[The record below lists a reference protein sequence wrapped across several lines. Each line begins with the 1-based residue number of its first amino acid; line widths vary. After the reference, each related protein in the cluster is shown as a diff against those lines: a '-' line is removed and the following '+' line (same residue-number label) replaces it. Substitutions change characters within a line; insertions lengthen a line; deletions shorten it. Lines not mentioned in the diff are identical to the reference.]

1 MTNKQVAIFSYLDE
15 LYPDA
20 HCELNYS
27 KDYELLI
34 AVMLSAQTTDKAVNK
49 VTAILFSNYKSVD
62 ELANADLKDVE
73 QIISTIGM
81 YKVKAKNVIG
91 ISKGLVE
98 KHNGKVPHNKEA
110 LRQLPGVGNKT
121 ANCVLAELFNEP
133 YLALDTHMQRFAKR
147 LNISNDK
154 DLEKMEK
161 KYLRFI
167 PKERLIKTNHQI
179 IWFGRYKCKAIS
191 PDCENCK
198 ISNFCKKYLTFA
210 VDFVY
215 DWKVI

>member
-1 MTNKQVAIFSYLDE
+1 MTNKQTSIFSYLDE

-49 VTAILFSNYKSVD
+49 VTAILFSAYKSVE
-62 ELANADLKDVE
+62 ELANAKLEDV
-73 QIISTIGM
+73 QKIISSIGM
-81 YKVKAKNVIG
+81 FKVKAANAIG
-91 ISKGLVE
+91 IAKGLITNF
-98 KHNGKVPHNKEA
+98 NGKVPHNKEQ
-110 LRQLPGVGNKT
+110 LLSLPGVGNKT

-147 LNISNDK
+147 LGIAKTNDS
-154 DLEKMEK
+154 LENMEK
-161 KYLRFI
+161 KYLRFL

-191 PDCENCK
+191 PNCENCK
-198 ISNFCKKYLTFA
+198 IAEFCKK
-210 VDFVY
+210 
-215 DWKVI
+215 

>member
-1 MTNKQVAIFSYLDE
+1 MTNKQLAIFSYLDE

-27 KDYELLI
+27 KDYELVI

-49 VTAILFSNYKSVD
+49 VTAILFSEYKTLED
-62 ELANADLKDVE
+62 LANAQLEDVE
-73 QIISTIGM
+73 KIISSIGM
-81 YKVKAKNVIG
+81 YKVKAKNVLN
-91 ISKGLVE
+91 ISKGLLE
-98 KHNGKVPHNKEA
+98 KHNGIVPHDKVA
-110 LRQLPGVGNKT
+110 LMNLDGVGNKT

-147 LNISNDK
+147 LKIAKEK
-154 DLEKMEK
+154 DSLETMEK
-161 KYLRFI
+161 KYLAFI
-167 PKERLIKTNHQI
+167 PRERIIKTNHQI

-198 ISNFCKKYLTFA
+198 LKEFCKK
-210 VDFVY
+210 
-215 DWKVI
+215 

>member
-1 MTNKQVAIFSYLDE
+1 MTNKQNAIFSYLDE

-49 VTAILFSNYKSVD
+49 VTAILFDRYKSVE
-62 ELANADLKDVE
+62 ELSYAKLSDVE
-73 QIISTIGM
+73 SIISTIGM

-91 ISKGLVE
+91 IAQGLVE
-98 KHNGKVPHNKEA
+98 KHGGKVPHDKEKLTA
-110 LRQLPGVGNKT
+110 LPGVGNKT

-147 LNISNDK
+147 MGIAKEK
-154 DLEKMEK
+154 DSLEKMEK
-161 KYLRFI
+161 NYLKFI
-167 PKERLIKTNHQI
+167 PENRLIKTNHQI

-191 PDCENCK
+191 PICEDCKLKE
-198 ISNFCKKYLTFA
+198 FCKK
-210 VDFVY
+210 
-215 DWKVI
+215 

>member
-1 MTNKQVAIFSYLDE
+1 MTNKQIAIFSYLDE

-49 VTAILFSNYKSVD
+49 ATAILFDKYKSVN
-62 ELANADLKDVE
+62 ELANADLADVE
-73 QIISTIGM
+73 NIISSIGM
-81 YKVKAKNVIG
+81 YKVKAKNAIG
-91 ISKGLVE
+91 IAKVLVE
-98 KHNGKVPHNKEA
+98 KHNGVVPHDKEE
-110 LRQLPGVGNKT
+110 LLNLPGVGNKT

-147 LNISNDK
+147 FGIAKDK
-154 DLEKMEK
+154 DSLEAMEK
-161 KYLRFI
+161 KYFKFI
-167 PKERLIKTNHQI
+167 PRERLIKTNHQI

-191 PDCENCK
+191 PKCEDCKLRE
-198 ISNFCKKYLTFA
+198 FCKN
-210 VDFVY
+210 
-215 DWKVI
+215 I

>member
-49 VTAILFSNYKSVD
+49 VTAILFSKYKSIE
-62 ELANADLKDVE
+62 ELAYAKLEDIE
-73 QIISTIGM
+73 QIISSIGM

-98 KHNGKVPHNKEA
+98 KHNGKVPHDKEA

-147 LNISNDK
+147 LGISNDK

-167 PKERLIKTNHQI
+167 PQERLIKTNHQI

-198 ISNFCKKYLTFA
+198 LQDFCKK
-210 VDFVY
+210 
-215 DWKVI
+215 

>member
-1 MTNKQVAIFSYLDE
+1 MTNKQNAIFSYLDE

-27 KDYELLI
+27 KDYELLF

-49 VTAILFSNYKSVD
+49 VTAILFDRYKSVE
-62 ELANADLKDVE
+62 ELSIAKLSDVE
-73 QIISTIGM
+73 SIISTIGM

-91 ISKGLVE
+91 IAQGLVE
-98 KHNGKVPHNKEA
+98 KHNGNVPHNKEKLTA
-110 LRQLPGVGNKT
+110 LPGVGNKT

-147 LNISNDK
+147 MGIAKEK
-154 DLEKMEK
+154 DSLEKMEK
-161 KYLRFI
+161 NYLKFI
-167 PKERLIKTNHQI
+167 PENRLIKTNHQI

-191 PDCENCK
+191 PSCEDCKLKE
-198 ISNFCKKYLTFA
+198 FCKK
-210 VDFVY
+210 
-215 DWKVI
+215 